1 MPGPAPRRRC
11 SRSNTSRLRN
21 PSAVA
26 ETVLRMVVGIR
37 RHRRLDYRM
46 LLQLPKNDGYGPLE
60 LCIVARGHILRQF
73 LHFDIRRNAVSL
85 HFPVAVEAENRVAWR
100 GHGAAVDQSGVAADA
115 DQSAPGAHAD
125 QGSEPRLAEVPG
137 HGVAS

>member
-60 LCIVARGHILRQF
+60 LCIVARGHILR
-73 LHFDIRRNAVSL
+73 VSL

-125 QGSEPRLAEVPG
+125 QGSEPRL
-137 HGVAS
+137 